1 MEYLIFAIFEDLR
14 ELVIYEF
21 LWIVGKGKEEGR
33 AGEGQVGRSFNEEE
47 KRKTGQKPPSV

>member
-1 MEYLIFAIFEDLR
+1 MFAIFADLR

-33 AGEGQVGRSFNEEE
+33 AGEGQVGRSFEEEE
-47 KRKTGQKPPSV
+47 KRKTGKKPPSV